1 MVASLSVAL
10 QFLFLG
16 DMLVNYAILF
26 GIMTVVSAYVG
37 ITSINN
43 YVKKTGKQSTITI
56 LLTLVLVVALVS
68 LPLNTILDSY

>member
-43 YVKKTGKQSTITI
+43 YVKKTGKQSTIAI
-56 LLTLVLVVALVS
+56 LLTLVLVFALVS
-68 LPLNTILDSY
+68 LPLNSILDSY

>member
-1 MVASLSVAL
+1 
-10 QFLFLG
+10 
-16 DMLVNYAILF
+16 MLVNYAILF

-56 LLTLVLVVALVS
+56 LLTLVLVFALVS